1 VREKKR
7 TRAQQSASCS
17 VACSSSKQW
26 IEKPIDTGRHTS
38 ARTGGRKPPAGHGEI
53 RVFSPKATGDSR
65 ALPAASPAWPWPGHG
80 RSTRPQLAIAPRRAC
95 SGGLRA
101 AAHPD
106 PYRLRTA
113 KKPLAPSAPARSRG
127 GAAPCRARGRARR
140 PCPECPGR
148 RPARMPLVTSSD
160 SSLTA
165 FLFSGR
171 GRRHGT
177 VEASIDAFSTVEAG
191 SVSYRNDANNGRVV
205 VR

>member
-1 VREKKR
+1 MDREAEAADR
-7 TRAQQSASCS
+7 RADTRA
-17 VACSSSKQW
+17 
-26 IEKPIDTGRHTS
+26 
-38 ARTGGRKPPAGHGEI
+38 
-53 RVFSPKATGDSR
+53 R
-65 ALPAASPAWPWPGHG
+65 APAAVNHPRGTGKSACFPPKWRATRVPCPPREPWPWPRHG
-80 RSTRPQLAIAPRRAC
+80 RSTRPQLPIAPRRAC